1 MLAHE
6 IMTRRPLTGTP
17 RTTIRHA
24 LGLLRR
30 GRFRHLP
37 ILRDGQVCGVLSD
50 RDLQRAV
57 AAGRAEDD
65 AVAGLLRAPAITA
78 APDTPV
84 EELTRLL
91 QDNKIGCL
99 PIVDAAP
106 GGADVLVG
114 IVTESDIFD
123 AFVRAIGL
131 GGPGCRVVVRLR
143 EPTADLLRASRVLAD
158 LGAPLLSLFTEPL
171 APPSPSLS
179 PALPD
184 ALSRPGLR
192 LILRL
197 GTINPRPLEAALT
210 AAGLDVERAGA
221 DLDRTP
227 ADAGKAAAERVPRRR
242 WQDQEPPEEAP
253 PW

>member
-6 IMTRRPLTGTP
+6 IMTGRPLTGMP
-17 RTTIRHA
+17 RTTIRRA
-24 LGLLRR
+24 LGMLRR
-30 GRFRHLP
+30 GHFRHLP
-37 ILRDGQVCGVLSD
+37 ILHDGRVCGVLSD

-65 AVAGLLRAPAITA
+65 AVAGLLRTPAITA

-84 EELTRLL
+84 EDLARLL

-99 PIVDAAP
+99 PIVDVAP
-106 GGADVLVG
+106 GGGDVLVG
-114 IVTESDIFD
+114 IVTESDVFGAI
-123 AFVRAIGL
+123 ARAIGQ
-131 GGPGCRVVVRLR
+131 GEPGCRVAVRLQ
-143 EPTADLLRASRVLAD
+143 EPAADVLRVARVLAG
-158 LGAPLLSLFTEPL
+158 LEAPLLSLFTEPL
-171 APPSPSLS
+171 ATPSRRLP

-184 ALSRPGLR
+184 ALSRPRLR

-197 GTINPRPLEAALT
+197 GTINPRPLEAALA

-221 DLDRTP
+221 DPDRAP
-227 ADAGKAAAERVPRRR
+227 AGTGAAPAKKVPRRR
-242 WQDQEPPEEAP
+242 WQDQEPPDEAA